1 MTPFFAVALMVLLMQ
16 AFAIQREVKNGGPVR
31 DGGARLGIVLLL
43 IGASGLIANYF
54 MRGPT
59 AMISTTDFMSIVQ
72 GAMLLAATFATVL
85 SFKAMT
91 RKSATA

>member
-1 MTPFFAVALMVLLMQ
+1 MQ

-72 GAMLLAATFATVL
+72 GAMLLAATFAGLFL

-91 RKSATA
+91 RKSAAA